1 MKKIEW
7 VEIKNFR
14 NFSHLKIE
22 GLGDV
27 NIIVGKNNTGKSTFL
42 EALFLS
48 IEFKTAPSLLRSTLG
63 TIFRKRGISEL
74 TLPMRNEE
82 EFESFKELIY
92 YLFFY
97 KQNTIAI
104 LKTSLNRLEI
114 KEFEIPNLDIEK
126 EFEEKLKKGSISPS
140 FISVKDIIKKTD
152 KVKVTGIKVRQGIE
166 ILFLK
171 RGGEVTFLDE
181 LSIDS
186 SFQEGRVLIYKE
198 NISKDTLLV
207 NYNNYKFLV
216 DNSLLFSQTISPT
229 TLGSILKKMEK
240 YLSPEVYLN
249 LKKVIS
255 PFFSGEIKSI
265 YPSLSDIYIATK
277 NEKIPFSLVGD
288 GIKNLTLNY
297 FALNLDKPTY
307 LFLEEP
313 ETFLHPKMM
322 KILAEEIIRSG
333 KRNQIFLTTHSLEFV
348 EYLLYHAK
356 KIEDVNVKVLG
367 FYDLIDGKLDYE
379 IYNHKEAYS
388 IVNKLGEDIR

>member
-1 MKKIEW
+1 
-7 VEIKNFR
+7 
-14 NFSHLKIE
+14 
-22 GLGDV
+22 
-27 NIIVGKNNTGKSTFL
+27 
-42 EALFLS
+42 
-48 IEFKTAPSLLRSTLG
+48 
-63 TIFRKRGISEL
+63 
-74 TLPMRNEE
+74 MRNEE